1 MRPLA
6 RRADFGYG
14 NARLRARK
22 AGLLSRADYEDLP
35 GKDVDGVLGALSGT
49 PYGPEVEA
57 ALTRHHGAR
66 RLHEAV
72 RHHLARV
79 LEEMRSFY
87 EGRARE
93 LVDLL
98 LSRWDLHNT
107 VTLLRGEAVAP
118 HTEDALGHVYPMG
131 ALNDAYAREIA
142 RQNEFAAAVQL
153 LVRWKLPDPETAR
166 GLRAAWPEY
175 ERTGNLPALE
185 HAVTANWTRRTAEA
199 LEAYDGE
206 AGPLRRFFARETD
219 EKNLL
224 VALRLRE
231 ALSRGETDRL
241 PVLEGYGVYLPGGDV
256 DLARFDDAIRLP
268 EAAATASALATAF
281 ATAFA
286 TAPAAGQGIWRRP
299 LEKWA
304 RTGDLAGLQHDLEER
319 RVRDAVALFATGDP
333 LGVDVPIAYAVAKE
347 TEARNL
353 RLVAG
358 GASRGLDPERVRA
371 RLVLFDERGTE
382 RATERGVR

>member
-1 MRPLA
+1 MRLLA

-22 AGLLSRADYEDLP
+22 ADLLGRADYEALI
-35 GKDVDGVLGALSGT
+35 GKDVDAILGALSET

-57 ALTRHHGAR
+57 ALTRHHGAQ

-87 EGRARE
+87 KDRARE
-93 LVDLL
+93 LVDVL

-107 VTLLRGEAVAP
+107 ITLLRGEAVSP
-118 HTEDALGHVYPMG
+118 NTEDALLHVYPMG
-131 ALNDAYAREIA
+131 ALGDAYAREIA

-166 GLRAAWPEY
+166 GLRDAWPDY
-175 ERTGNLPALE
+175 ERTEDLAALE
-185 HAVTANWTRRTAEA
+185 HAVTANWTARTAVS
-199 LEAYDGE
+199 LQDTTGDGE
-206 AGPLRRFFARETD
+206 VLRRFFGRETD

-231 ALSRGETDRL
+231 ALRRGETDSL
-241 PVLEGYGVYLPGGDV
+241 PVLEGHGVYLPGGSV
-256 DLARFDDAIRLP
+256 MIERFDDAIRLP
-268 EAAATASALATAF
+268 DPGNAAQALA
-281 ATAFA
+281 
-286 TAPAAGQGIWRRP
+286 AGHEEWRRP
-299 LEKWA
+299 LERWA
-304 RTGDLAGLQHDLEER
+304 GSGDLAGLQHELETR
-319 RVRDAVALFATGDP
+319 RVRDAAGLFATGDP
-333 LGVDVPIAYAVAKE
+333 LGMDIPIAYAVAKE

-353 RLVAG
+353 RLIG
-358 GASRGLDPERVRA
+358 EGASRGLDPERVGK
-371 RLVLFDERGTE
+371 RLVFLDEGG
-382 RATERGVR
+382 A